1 MKIRDQLISQACP
14 PWQGRNADLGLLA
27 LRATAGGLLAGHGA
41 QKLFGVF
48 GGHGLAG
55 TAGWLESL
63 GLRPGKPWAALAGL
77 SEFGGGALTALG
89 LGGPLGPIAL
99 QGAMATAARKAHWNK
114 PIWVTEGGAE
124 LPVLYSA
131 TGIALALTGPGRYS
145 LDRALG
151 VRVPAAFSALAA
163 AGVVTGVLLAE
174 WRSASAQQA
183 QPEAEEAIM
192 TGPEGGEDKVV
203 ETDSTGLAA
212 DQLDDRVIGAPTDE
226 SAAWTEGTPA
236 FQDAMPSTGVADTQ
250 NRPPTMEEG
259 A

>member
-1 MKIRDQLISQACP
+1 MKMKIRNQLTSQVCP
-14 PWQGRNADLGLLA
+14 PSQGRRVDIGLLA
-27 LRATAGGLLAGHGA
+27 LRATTGGLLAGHGA
-41 QKLFGVF
+41 QKLFGAF
-48 GGHGLAG
+48 GGHGLEG

-63 GLRPGKPWAALAGL
+63 GLRPGKAWATLAGL

-124 LPVLYSA
+124 LPMLYSA

-151 VRVPAAFSALAA
+151 VRVPAALSALAA

-174 WRSASAQQA
+174 RRTASAQEA
-183 QPEAEEAIM
+183 QPAAEEAVM
-192 TGPEGGEDKVV
+192 AGPEGGEDTILETEPTGVV
-203 ETDSTGLAA
+203 AEGFE
-212 DQLDDRVIGAPTDE
+212 DQVIEAP
-226 SAAWTEGTPA
+226 S
-236 FQDAMPSTGVADTQ
+236 STGVAWED
-250 NRPPTMEEG
+250 G
-259 A
+259 AALQETVPNPDSASA

>member
-1 MKIRDQLISQACP
+1 MKMRDHVISQACP
-14 PWQGRNADLGLLA
+14 PWQGRRADLGLLA

-48 GGHGLAG
+48 GGHGLEG

-124 LPVLYSA
+124 LPLLYSA

-163 AGVVTGVLLAE
+163 AGVVTGVVLAE

-183 QPEAEEAIM
+183 QPAAEEAVLA
-192 TGPEGGEDKVV
+192 GPEGGEDTIV
-203 ETDSTGLAA
+203 ETESTGLAV
-212 DQLDDRVIGAPTDE
+212 DGFEDRVIGAPTDE
-226 SAAWTEGTPA
+226 SAAWTDGTA
-236 FQDAMPSTGVADTQ
+236 ALQDAIPSADLADTQ
-250 NRPPTMEEG
+250 SRPPTMEEG